1 MKESRVKNS
10 FFNVS
15 ALLIEYI
22 LKLILTFAIRT
33 VFIKKLGAEFLGL
46 EGLFTNILQIMSISE
61 LGIGSAIVFSLYKP
75 LVNKDEAKI
84 NTLMHLYRKCYF
96 FIGIFIAVAGLILM
110 PFLPSIINSSYNFGN
125 VYLLFFLYLLQTL
138 STYWVLAYKESLLT
152 ADQKKYKVVI
162 ISNIIIFAKFILEII
177 SLIVFKSFILY
188 IVSGIITNVLRNLLI
203 ARLVDKNY
211 PYAKKYNNIKL
222 PKEEKKELVKNV
234 TGLSLYKVSSTIMNS
249 TDNIIISIYISLVT
263 TGIYSNYLL
272 IVTNLKNILNT
283 LFSSM
288 TASVGNLFAEG
299 DKKRSEF
306 IFRCLSFLNFWI
318 YGFAA
323 ICLWELLNP
332 FIEIWIGKDY
342 IFNNYIVFIIVLN
355 FITDGLQRTVL
366 IYKDACGLFW
376 KGKLR
381 PVFSALSNIILS
393 IIFVQWWGIFG
404 VLLASVVSRMI
415 TTWWFDPYLVYHHAL
430 NESSKSY
437 YINYF
442 KYLFV
447 VIIVSVLIDVLFI
460 YIPLS
465 GLVLFITKLIACLI
479 IPNIIFFVLFRKTEE
494 FDYLKDILLRKLKK
508 KKVSE

>member
-22 LKLILTFAIRT
+22 LKLIIAFVIRT
-33 VFIKKLGAEFLGL
+33 VFIKQLGADFLGL

-75 LVNKDEAKI
+75 LVNKDQEKI
-84 NTLMHLYRKCYF
+84 NTLMHLYKKCYL
-96 FIGIFIAVAGLILM
+96 FIGVFIAIAGIILM
-110 PFLPSIINSSYNFGN
+110 PFLPSIIKSSFDFGN
-125 VYLLFFLYLLQTL
+125 VYFLFFLYLLQTL

-152 ADQKKYKVVI
+152 ADQKQYKSVI
-162 ISNIIIFAKFILEII
+162 ITNGIIFVKFILQLL
-177 SLIVFKSFILY
+177 SIVIFKSFVLY
-188 IVSGIITNVLRNLLI
+188 IISSIVTNILRNILI
-203 ARLVDKNY
+203 ARVVDKNY

-222 PKEEKKELVKNV
+222 PEKEKKDLVKNV
-234 TGLSLYKVSSTIMNS
+234 TGLSLYKISSTVMNS
-249 TDNIIISIYISLVT
+249 TDNIIISIFISLVT

-283 LFSSM
+283 IFSSM

-306 IFRCLSFLNFWI
+306 IFRCLSFMNFWI

-332 FIEIWIGKDY
+332 FIEIWIGKEF
-342 IFNNYIVFIIVLN
+342 IFDSLIVFIIVLN

-366 IYKDACGLFW
+366 TYKDACGLFW
-376 KGKLR
+376 KGKFR

-430 NESSKSY
+430 NESPKSY

-447 VIIVSVLIDVLFI
+447 VVIVCVFIDLIFTYVA
-460 YIPLS
+460 LS
-465 GLVLFITKLIACLI
+465 GLVLFIVKLIVCVVIA
-479 IPNIIFFVLFRKTEE
+479 NIIFYILFRKTEE
-494 FDYLKDILLRKLKK
+494 FDYLKSIVLKKLKK
-508 KKVSE
+508 KS

>member
-22 LKLILTFAIRT
+22 LKLIIAFVIRT
-33 VFIKKLGAEFLGL
+33 VFIKQLGADFLGL

-75 LVNKDEAKI
+75 LVNNDKEKI
-84 NTLMHLYRKCYF
+84 NTLMHLYKKCYF
-96 FIGIFIAVAGLILM
+96 FIGVFILVLAIILM
-110 PFLPSIINSSYNFGN
+110 PFLPNIINSTYDFGN
-125 VYLLFFLYLLQTL
+125 IYLLFFLYLLQTL
-138 STYWVLAYKESLLT
+138 STYWVLAYKESLLK
-152 ADQKKYKVVI
+152 ADQKEYKAVI
-162 ISNIIIFAKFILEII
+162 ISNGVIFVKFILQIV
-177 SLIVFKSFILY
+177 SLVVFKSFILY
-188 IVSGIITNVLRNLLI
+188 IISSIVTNIIRNILI
-203 ARLVDKNY
+203 AILVDKYY

-222 PKEEKKELVKNV
+222 PDNEKKDLIKNV
-234 TGLSLYKVSSTIMNS
+234 TGLSMYKVSSTVMNS
-249 TDNIIISIYISLVT
+249 TDNIIISIFISLAT

-272 IVTNLKNILNT
+272 IVTNLKNVLNT

-288 TASVGNLFAEG
+288 TASVGNLYAEG

-306 IFRCLSFLNFWI
+306 IFRCLSFMNFWI

-332 FIEIWIGKDY
+332 FIEVWIGKEF
-342 IFNNYIVFIIVLN
+342 IFDNLVVFIIVLN

-381 PVFSALSNIILS
+381 PVFSAISNIILS
-393 IIFVQWWGIFG
+393 VIFVQWWGIFG

-415 TTWWFDPYLVYHHAL
+415 TTWWFDPYLVYKNAL
-430 NESSKSY
+430 DESPKSY
-437 YINYF
+437 YVNYF
-442 KYLFV
+442 KYIFVVLFV
-447 VIIVSVLIDVLFI
+447 CVIIDSIFM
-460 YIPLS
+460 
-465 GLVLFITKLIACLI
+465 FITLNALITFIVKLIVCI
-479 IPNIIFFVLFRKTEE
+479 IIANSIFFVLYRKTEE
-494 FDYLKDILLRKLKK
+494 FDYLKGIVLRKINRKK
-508 KKVSE
+508 KS